1 MKTNLFTDE
10 ELLVI
15 RFVLELNL
23 VDFRY
28 RHPQAQNDDLI
39 KETINKVKLIIE
51 KIDDYIIGKAKEKE
65 ES

>member
-28 RHPQAQNDDLI
+28 RYPQAQNDDSI

-51 KIDDYIIGKAKEKE
+51 KIDNYITGKAKEKE